1 MMSRFRLQLRMHRD
15 KRFQCQCFGCLE
27 ARFRVKQYAEEQEQ
41 RRAERVQ
48 RIKAFFMRF
57 QTV

>member
-1 MMSRFRLQLRMHRD
+1 MMNRFRFQLRKHRD

-27 ARFRVKQYAEEQEQ
+27 ARFHLKRYAEELQQ
-41 RRAERVQ
+41 RRAERLQ

-57 QTV
+57 QVA